1 MEEKGIAIDGLPQG
15 ELPAEA
21 SPLVGN
27 VFSNLLSNAVKF
39 SPPGSRVEIGAEEG
53 EGNWEF
59 FVRDNGPGIPEESR
73 GRLFTRFERLGKT
86 GVKGAGLGL
95 AIARRIVDLHGGEI
109 RVDDTPGGGSTF
121 FVKLPRH
128 ALSPSHS

>member
-1 MEEKGIAIDGLPQG
+1 
-15 ELPAEA
+15 
-21 SPLVGN
+21 VGN

-39 SPPGSRVEIGAEEG
+39 SPAGSRIEIGVGDGEES
-53 EGNWEF
+53 WEL
-59 FVRDNGPGIPEESR
+59 FVRDHGPGIPEESR

-95 AIARRIVDLHGGEI
+95 AIAARIVSLHGGEI
-109 RVDDTPGGGSTF
+109 RAEDTPGGGSTF

-128 ALSPSHS
+128 ALPRSRS